1 MESFN
6 QYLDTL
12 LSNQMDFF
20 LFMQKK
26 YPVYKDSNIF
36 LRDLQYAIY
45 QYFFNKSVQLTYAK
59 TEKLASEFAS
69 KLLSEEKLKKISN
82 STWKLNFSVV
92 PAVIEIKQ

>member
-45 QYFFNKSVQLTYAK
+45 QYFVNKSVQLTYAK
-59 TEKLASEFAS
+59 TEKLAIELSE
-69 KLLSEEKLKKISN
+69 KLLTENKLIKISN
-82 STWKLNFSVV
+82 FIWKLNFSVN
-92 PAVIEIKQ
+92 PDVIVIK